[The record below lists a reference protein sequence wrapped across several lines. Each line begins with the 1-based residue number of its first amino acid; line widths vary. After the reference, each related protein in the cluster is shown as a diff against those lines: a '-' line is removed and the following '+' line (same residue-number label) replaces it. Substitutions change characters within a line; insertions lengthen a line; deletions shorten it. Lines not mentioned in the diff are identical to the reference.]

1 MNNIEMARTHAMART
16 QSVYRDEQFGYRRS
30 GNRAIYRESE
40 QRGFDYILNP
50 NTGELHQIN
59 SGGFCG
65 SHNLASANLNEF
77 IGIINIG
84 IIPIHSLPDGAIF
97 PLYEQDT
104 GRLMGHYRLN
114 KCEYCFGKRMNR
126 FV

>member
-1 MNNIEMARTHAMART
+1 MNNIAMARIHAKART
-16 QSVYRDEQFGYRRS
+16 QSIQRYEQFGYGIS
-30 GNRAIYRESE
+30 GNRSIYREFE

-59 SGGFCG
+59 SDGFCG

-84 IIPIHSLPDGAIF
+84 SIPIHSLPDGAIF

-104 GRLMGHYRLN
+104 GKLMGNYCLN
-114 KCEYCFGKRMNR
+114 KCKHCFGKRMNR